1 VQEMQKLAARV
12 PRRTQ
17 RVPGA
22 APGLLIGKDR
32 IMFSSIKK
40 LHFVGIGG
48 IGMSGLAEILM
59 DQGFIITGSDRA
71 ANDNT
76 ERVEGLGATLYVGH
90 DAHNVEPDVDVLV
103 YSSAIPPDNPEIL
116 LAHQRK
122 IPVIRR
128 AEMLAEVMRLKYGI
142 GIAGTHGKTTTT
154 SMVSLVLMEGGIDPT
169 VIVGGRLRGLA
180 GSNARMGKGEF
191 IVVEADEYDRSFL
204 SITPTIAVLTTL
216 ETDHLDC
223 YRDLEDIKS
232 AFLQFVN
239 KVPFYGFVVLCLDEP
254 ALQDIMPKI
263 KKKIITYGLNGQADL
278 QAVDIVHRLNKT
290 KFLVLHG
297 GKELGKIELQI
308 PGKHNVQ
315 NALAAIAVG
324 LELHVPF
331 DLVRTGI
338 EKFTGVFRRWEV
350 KAEIGD
356 IMVVDDYAHHPTE
369 IKATLAGVKAGWRRR
384 VICVFQPHLY
394 SRTRDFYDEFGR
406 SFFNADV
413 LVLTDVYPARE
424 EPIQGVSGEL
434 IVNAA
439 KELGHRNVHYV
450 PDKKVIPKFLM
461 EMKQP
466 GDIIITMGAGDI
478 WKFGEEFVAQLKA
491 ET

>member
-1 VQEMQKLAARV
+1 VAAAKV
-12 PRRTQ
+12 YEQVTT
-17 RVPGA
+17 
-22 APGLLIGKDR
+22 
-32 IMFSSIKK
+32 MFSSIKK

-48 IGMSGLAEILM
+48 IGMSGIAEILL
-59 DQGFIITGSDRA
+59 DQGFSVTGSDRA
-71 ANDNT
+71 PSENT
-76 ERVEGLGATLYVGH
+76 ERLSQLGATVKIGH
-90 DAHNVEPDVDVLV
+90 AAGNLDADVDALV
-103 YSSAIPPDNPEIL
+103 YSSAVGPDNPEV
-116 LAHQRK
+116 AEAQRRK

-180 GSNARMGKGEF
+180 GSNARLGKGEF
-191 IVVEADEYDRSFL
+191 IVVEADEFDRSFL

-223 YRDLEDIKS
+223 YRDLDDIKS
-232 AFLQFVN
+232 AFVQFAA
-239 KVPFYGFVVLCLDEP
+239 KVPFYGFVVLCMDEP

-263 KKKIITYGLNGQADL
+263 RNKIITYGLNSQADL
-278 QAVDIVHRLNKT
+278 QAVDLVHRKNT
-290 KFLVLHG
+290 TRFIAVRD
-297 GKELGKIELQI
+297 GKDLGEIELQI

-324 LELHVPF
+324 LELNVPF
-331 DLVRTGI
+331 ASVKAGI

-350 KAEIGD
+350 KAEVNGIT
-356 IMVVDDYAHHPTE
+356 VVDDYAHHPTE
-369 IKATLAGVKAGWRRR
+369 IRATLAAAKAGWRRR
-384 VICVFQPHLY
+384 VIGVFQPHLY

-406 SFFNADV
+406 AFFNADV

-434 IVNAA
+434 IANAA
-439 KELGHRNVHYV
+439 REFGHKQVRYIPEKKSV
-450 PDKKVIPKFLM
+450 PGYLM
-461 EMKQP
+461 SIVQP
-466 GDIIITMGAGDI
+466 GDMVITMGAGDI
-478 WKFGEEFVAQLKA
+478 WKFGEEFVGKLK
-491 ET
+491 EKHKR

>member
-1 VQEMQKLAARV
+1 
-12 PRRTQ
+12 
-17 RVPGA
+17 
-22 APGLLIGKDR
+22 
-32 IMFSSIKK
+32 MFSSIKK

-48 IGMSGLAEILM
+48 IGMSGLAEILV
-59 DQGFIITGSDRA
+59 DQGFTVTGSDRSA
-71 ANDNT
+71 SDNT
-76 ERVEGLGATLYVGH
+76 ERLEGLGIHVAIGH
-90 DAHNVEPDVDVLV
+90 DAKNVEKDVDVLV
-103 YSSAIPPDNPEIL
+103 YSSAIPPENPEVVV
-116 LAHQRK
+116 ARQRN

-154 SMVSLVLMEGGIDPT
+154 SMVSLILMEGGVDPT
-169 VIVGGRLRGLA
+169 VIVGGRLHGLA
-180 GSNARMGKGEF
+180 GSNARMGKGDF

-232 AFLQFVN
+232 AFIQFAA

-278 QAVDIVHRLNKT
+278 QAVDIVHRQNRT
-290 KFLVLHG
+290 RFTVLRNG
-297 GKELGKIELQI
+297 AELGEVELQI

-324 LELHVPF
+324 LSLDVPF
-331 DLVRTGI
+331 AKVKTGI

-350 KAEIGD
+350 KAELQGIT
-356 IMVVDDYAHHPTE
+356 VVDDYAHHPTE
-369 IKATLAGVKAGWRRR
+369 IKATLSGVKAGWRRR

-413 LVLTDVYPARE
+413 LVVTDVYPARE

-434 IVNAA
+434 IANAA
-439 KELGHRNVHYV
+439 KVFGHKQVHYV
-450 PDKKVIPKFLM
+450 PDKTSVPSFLM
-461 EMKQP
+461 SIKQE
-466 GDIIITMGAGDI
+466 GDIVITMGAGDI
-478 WKFGEEFVAQLKA
+478 WKFGEQFIAAMKGVK
-491 ET
+491 

>member
-1 VQEMQKLAARV
+1 
-12 PRRTQ
+12 
-17 RVPGA
+17 
-22 APGLLIGKDR
+22 
-32 IMFSSIKK
+32 
-40 LHFVGIGG
+40 
-48 IGMSGLAEILM
+48 
-59 DQGFIITGSDRA
+59 
-71 ANDNT
+71 
-76 ERVEGLGATLYVGH
+76 
-90 DAHNVEPDVDVLV
+90 
-103 YSSAIPPDNPEIL
+103 
-116 LAHQRK
+116 
-122 IPVIRR
+122 
-128 AEMLAEVMRLKYGI
+128 MLAEVMRLKYGI

-154 SMVSLVLMEGGIDPT
+154 SMVSLVLMEGGVDPT

-180 GSNARMGKGEF
+180 GSNARLGKGDF
-191 IVVEADEYDRSFL
+191 IVVEADEFDRSFL

-232 AFLQFVN
+232 AFIQFAT

-278 QAVDIVHRLNKT
+278 QAVDIVHRQNT
-290 KFLVLHG
+290 TTFLVVHN
-297 GKELGKIELQI
+297 GKELGEMTLQI

-324 LELHVPF
+324 LELDVPF
-331 DLVRTGI
+331 EKVKAGI

-350 KAEIGD
+350 KAEVQGIT
-356 IMVVDDYAHHPTE
+356 IVDDYAHHPTE
-369 IKATLAGVKAGWRRR
+369 IKATLAGAKAGWRRR
-384 VICVFQPHLY
+384 VVCVFQPHLY

-424 EPIQGVSGEL
+424 EPIQGVNGEL
-434 IVNAA
+434 IANAA
-439 KELGHRNVHYV
+439 KEFGHKQVHYV
-450 PDKKVIPKFLM
+450 PDKKAVPEFLM
-461 EMKQP
+461 EIMQP

-478 WKFGEEFVAQLKA
+478 WRFGEEFIAQLKA
-491 ET
+491 RCMGLPRHHGTPAAGLASPCWARCSLPRLVGQSGRIVWKSRPRRAHVRREGKPDRDTMRRS